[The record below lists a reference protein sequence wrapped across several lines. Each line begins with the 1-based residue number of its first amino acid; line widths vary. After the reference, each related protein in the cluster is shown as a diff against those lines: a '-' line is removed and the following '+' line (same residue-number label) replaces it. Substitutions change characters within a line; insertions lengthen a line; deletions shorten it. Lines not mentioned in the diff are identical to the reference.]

1 MGYWDSFVDM
11 HIVHSFF
18 FSQAS
23 CTGRNWA
30 TRWPEARE
38 RGVKANSLIHHDIGW
53 PVRMHPERF
62 GWWQPGALNVCFEKL
77 IMPESI
83 HWFSNIFYQ
92 IFDSRR
98 TWRYLTLD
106 QTIDIHSQY
115 VNWHETF
122 LVHGVV
128 SMVSFLTSQKQFGFA
143 CHVMPVKFTPLII
156 LDIPW
161 CFAWSIWIEDLM
173 SNTNAENTKLQTQE
187 VASKTRTMT
196 GWQKTY
202 KKWMPGYRE
211 TSLNWFYLWEGL
223 SPSDRTTKFTFTWG
237 TPKLPIYDIRSETA
251 SSLLKQAMSTTRE
264 VELEA
269 RERKW

>member
-23 CTGRNWA
+23 CTGGNWA

-77 IMPESI
+77 IMPELI

-128 SMVSFLTSQKQFGFA
+128 SMVSFLTSRNSLVLPANLDRGFVRQVVGLEECSIMSWFDVKHQCWKHEAADTRGSFEDQDHDRVTKNIQK
-143 CHVMPVKFTPLII
+143 V
-156 LDIPW
+156 D
-161 CFAWSIWIEDLM
+161 AWI
-173 SNTNAENTKLQTQE
+173 
-187 VASKTRTMT
+187 
-196 GWQKTY
+196 
-202 KKWMPGYRE
+202 
-211 TSLNWFYLWEGL
+211 
-223 SPSDRTTKFTFTWG
+223 
-237 TPKLPIYDIRSETA
+237 
-251 SSLLKQAMSTTRE
+251 
-264 VELEA
+264 
-269 RERKW
+269 